1 MKQTITKTKK
11 VFFDEVMSG
20 QTFFTYNKSNDEIK
34 REFVKTGD
42 NTVKAIDYPMSSFI
56 NIEIEENAMVMVS
69 VH

>member
-1 MKQTITKTKK
+1 MKQTVTRTKK

-20 QTFFTYNKSNDEIK
+20 QNFFTYNERNDEIK
-34 REFVKTGD
+34 REFIKTGD
-42 NTVKAIDYPMSSFI
+42 KTVKVIDYPMSSFI